1 MLPDFPKVK
10 RKYIEAID
18 RYPRVLIQ
26 QDPLFLGIREEH
38 HFEGNRM
45 LYGTM
50 DGDINQGDY
59 KVAKSESVIKRE
71 DIISKGVEAYLEQI
85 RNAAEEMKRQK
96 AETMFSKIREVTDR
110 TGNVVN
116 AKGRPLDFELYL
128 EVLKKMWIDFDE
140 DGKAILPTLVVS
152 PEQGD
157 KLQTLMPE
165 WLNNPKFKETMEM
178 KRKEWN
184 DRESNR
190 KLVD

>member
-18 RYPRVLIQ
+18 GYLKVLMQ
-26 QDPLFLGIREEH
+26 QDPLFWGIREERH
-38 HFEGNRM
+38 LEGNRM

-50 DGDINQGDY
+50 DGDISQADY
-59 KVAKSESVIKRE
+59 KVASSESTIKRE
-71 DIISKGVEAYLEQI
+71 DIIAKGVEAYLEQI
-85 RNAAEEMKRQK
+85 GNVAEEMKRQK
-96 AETMFSKIREVTDR
+96 AEVMFSKIREVTDK

-140 DGKAILPTLVVS
+140 DGKVRLPTIVVA

-157 KLQTLMPE
+157 KLDALMPV
-165 WLNNPKFKETMEM
+165 WLNDPKFKEVIEM

>member
-18 RYPRVLIQ
+18 RYLRVLIQ